1 MKNIVI
7 LGSTGSIGTSSLDVI
22 ARLGKHY
29 KVIGLSANTNT
40 DLFLKQI
47 HSFKPRFA
55 AVLSP
60 ESYEKIKDQIPA
72 GTRLLPPEIDSLIF
86 MASLPSA
93 DLIINGVVGAVG
105 FQPLVSAIKAGKTIA
120 LANKEPM
127 VMAGKTLM
135 KECERWEAAILPV
148 DSEPSAIFQCLSGVA
163 DEHTYHQIAADI
175 SKVILTAS
183 GGPFAKRKGSLA
195 TVTPGEALN
204 HPRWRMGKKI
214 TIDSATL
221 MNKGF
226 ESIEIMNLFNLPE
239 KKVQIVI
246 HPQSIVHSA
255 VEFNDGAI
263 LAQLGEPDMRVPIQ
277 YAITYPLRTESPVK
291 KLDLFETAKLEFF
304 KPDFNRFPCLELALA
319 AYRAGG
325 IMPAVLSAADEVAVD
340 AFLKEQIKFTE
351 ISKLIYTVLKQAP
364 QTRGGDAT
372 LNQALE
378 ADTWAREKAAACLA
392 DKSYKKAFI

>member
-22 ARLGKHY
+22 ARLGPRY
-29 KVIGLSANTNT
+29 KVIGISANNNT

-47 HSFKPRFA
+47 HSFHPRFA
-55 AVLSP
+55 AVLNP
-60 ESYEKIKDQIPA
+60 ESYEKIKDQIPE

-93 DLIINGVVGAVG
+93 DLVISGVVGAVG

-135 KECERWEAAILPV
+135 KECERWQASIIPV
-148 DSEPSAIFQCLSGVA
+148 DSEPSAIFQCLAGMA
-163 DEHTYHQIAADI
+163 NEHTYHNLSQDI

-183 GGPFAKRKGSLA
+183 GGPFAKRRNSLS

-214 TIDSATL
+214 TVDSATL

-226 ESIEIMNLFNLPE
+226 ESIEIMNLFDLPE
-239 KKVQIVI
+239 KKIQIVI

-277 YAITYPLRTESPVK
+277 YAITYPLRMESPVK
-291 KLDLFETAKLEFF
+291 KLNLFDIAKLEFF
-304 KPDFNRFPCLELALA
+304 EPDFAKFPCLELALTA
-319 AYRAGG
+319 ARAGG
-325 IMPAVLSAADEVAVD
+325 IAPAVLSATDEVAVE
-340 AFLKEQIKFTE
+340 AFLKEEIKFTD
-351 ISKLIYTVLKQAP
+351 IAKLVYTVLKSTP
-364 QTRGGDAT
+364 QTRGDAT
-372 LNQALE
+372 LNQALD
-378 ADTWAREKAAACLA
+378 ADEWARERAKECLQS
-392 DKSYKKAFI
+392 KTYKKALI

>member
-7 LGSTGSIGTSSLDVI
+7 LGSTGSIGTSALDVI
-22 ARLGKHY
+22 ARLGPDY
-29 KVIGLSANTNT
+29 RVIALSANNNT
-40 DLFLKQI
+40 DLFLKQL

-55 AVLSP
+55 AVLNP
-60 ESYEKIKDQIPA
+60 ASYEKIKDQMPE
-72 GTRLLPPEIDSLIF
+72 GTRLLPPEIDSLMF
-86 MASLPSA
+86 MASLPTA
-93 DLIINGVVGAVG
+93 DLIVSGVVGAVG

-148 DSEPSAIFQCLSGVA
+148 DSEPSAIFQCLSGMA
-163 DEHTYHQIAADI
+163 DAHGYSKLEPQI
-175 SKVILTAS
+175 SRVFLTAS
-183 GGPFAKRKGSLA
+183 GGPFAKRKGALS

-239 KKVQIVI
+239 EKVQIVI

-277 YAITYPLRTESPVK
+277 YAITYPKRAPGPVK
-291 KLDLFETAKLEFF
+291 KLNLFETAKLEFF
-304 KPDFNRFPCLELALA
+304 APDLDRFPCLDLALA
-319 AYRAGG
+319 AARKGG
-325 IMPAVLSAADEVAVD
+325 ILPAVLSAADEVAVD
-340 AFLKEQIKFTE
+340 AFLKEEIKFTD
-351 ISKLIYTVLKQAP
+351 IAKLVYTVLKAAP
-364 QTRGGDAT
+364 QIQTDAT

-378 ADTWAREKAAACLA
+378 ADRWAREAAAACLKEKA
-392 DKSYKKAFI
+392 YKKAVI

>member
-22 ARLGKHY
+22 ARLGKNYH
-29 KVIGLSANTNT
+29 VMGLSANRNT
-40 DLFLKQI
+40 DLFLQQI
-47 HSFKPRFA
+47 RTFKPRFA
-55 AVLSP
+55 AVLD
-60 ESYEKIKDQIPA
+60 EQSYEKIKDQIPA
-72 GTRLLPPEIDSLIF
+72 GTRLLPPEIDSLMF
-86 MASLPSA
+86 MASLPSV
-93 DLIINGVVGAVG
+93 DLVISGVVGAVG

-135 KECERWEAAILPV
+135 KECERWEAAIIPV
-148 DSEPSAIFQCLSGVA
+148 DSEPSAIFQCLGGLA
-163 DEHTYHQIAADI
+163 DEHSYHAVSEDI
-175 SKVILTAS
+175 SKIFLTAS
-183 GGPFAKRKGSLA
+183 GGPFAKRKTSLS

-214 TIDSATL
+214 TVDSATL

-239 KKVQIVI
+239 EKVQIVI

-277 YAITYPLRTESPVK
+277 YAITYPLRAKSPVK
-291 KLDLFETAKLEFF
+291 KLNLFEAAKLEFF
-304 KPDFNRFPCLELALA
+304 VPDFERFPCLELAFA
-319 AYRAGG
+319 AARAGG
-325 IMPAVLSAADEVAVD
+325 VMPAVLSTADEVAVE
-340 AFLKEQIKFTE
+340 AFLKEQIKFTD
-351 ISKLIYTVLKQAP
+351 IAKLVYTVLKAAP
-364 QTRGGDAT
+364 KTKGDAT
-372 LNQALE
+372 LNQALD
-378 ADTWAREKAAACLA
+378 ADQWAREKATACLQ
-392 DKSYKKAFI
+392 DKSYKKAII

>member
-22 ARLGKHY
+22 ARLGKNY
-29 KVIGLSANTNT
+29 KVIGLSANRNT
-40 DLFLKQI
+40 DLFLQQI
-47 HSFKPRFA
+47 RTFKPRFA
-55 AVLSP
+55 AVLD
-60 ESYEKIKDQIPA
+60 EQSYQKIKDQIPA
-72 GTRLLPPEIDSLIF
+72 GTRLLPPEIDSLMF
-86 MASLPSA
+86 MASLPSV
-93 DLIINGVVGAVG
+93 DLVISGVVGAVG

-135 KECERWEAAILPV
+135 KECERWQAAIIPV
-148 DSEPSAIFQCLSGVA
+148 DSEPSAIFQCLGGLA
-163 DEHTYHQIAADI
+163 DEHSYHAVSEDI
-175 SKVILTAS
+175 SKIFLTAS
-183 GGPFAKRKGSLA
+183 GGPFAKRKTALS

-239 KKVQIVI
+239 EKVQIVI

-277 YAITYPLRTESPVK
+277 YAITYPLRAQSPVK
-291 KLDLFETAKLEFF
+291 KLNLFEAAKLEFF
-304 KPDFNRFPCLELALA
+304 APDFERFPCLELAFA
-319 AYRAGG
+319 AARAGG
-325 IMPAVLSAADEVAVD
+325 IMPAVLSTADEVAVE
-340 AFLKEQIKFTE
+340 AFLKEQIKFTD
-351 ISKLIYTVLKQAP
+351 IAKLVYTVLKAAP
-364 QTRGGDAT
+364 KTKGDAT
-372 LNQALE
+372 LNQALD
-378 ADTWAREKAAACLA
+378 ADQWAREKAAACLQ
-392 DKSYKKAFI
+392 DKSYKKAII

>member
-7 LGSTGSIGTSSLDVI
+7 LGSTGSIGTSALDVI
-22 ARLGKHY
+22 ARLGPDY
-29 KVIGLSANTNT
+29 RVIALSANNNT
-40 DLFLKQI
+40 DLFLKQL

-55 AVLSP
+55 AVLNP
-60 ESYEKIKDQIPA
+60 ASYEKIKDQMPE
-72 GTRLLPPEIDSLIF
+72 GTRLLPPEIDSLMF
-86 MASLPSA
+86 MASLPTA
-93 DLIINGVVGAVG
+93 DLIVSGVVGAVG

-148 DSEPSAIFQCLSGVA
+148 DSEPSAIFQCLSGMTDA
-163 DEHTYHQIAADI
+163 HGYSKLEPQI
-175 SKVILTAS
+175 SRVFLTAS
-183 GGPFAKRKGSLA
+183 GGPFAKRKGALS

-239 KKVQIVI
+239 EKVQIVI

-277 YAITYPLRTESPVK
+277 YAITYPKRAPGPVK
-291 KLDLFETAKLEFF
+291 KLNLFETAKLEFF
-304 KPDFNRFPCLELALA
+304 APDLDRFPCLDLALA
-319 AYRAGG
+319 AARKGG
-325 IMPAVLSAADEVAVD
+325 LLPAVLSAADEVAVD
-340 AFLKEQIKFTE
+340 AFLKEEIKFTD
-351 ISKLIYTVLKQAP
+351 IAKLVYTVLKAAP
-364 QTRGGDAT
+364 QTQADAT

-378 ADTWAREKAAACLA
+378 ADRWAREAAAACLKEKA
-392 DKSYKKAFI
+392 YKKAVI